1 MLHLESPSHPAG
13 AATEFALWNL
23 GFRPFYLLASVFA
36 ALSVPLWTLEYAP
49 FFAGKFSRFDAPI
62 ALAGDVDGESG
73 GCNRSRTASF
83 STDGRR
89 VCQGTG
95 CVNRT
100 DAGSYADLLKNEAIE
115 ARQQGL
121 LGIFV

>member
-1 MLHLESPSHPAG
+1 MLHLERPSHPAG

-73 GCNRSRTASF
+73 GCNRSRMASRM
-83 STDGRR
+83 SGCAMSAD
-89 VCQGTG
+89 QGSS
-95 CVNRT
+95 
-100 DAGSYADLLKNEAIE
+100 GSRGGES
-115 ARQQGL
+115 G
-121 LGIFV
+121 GV